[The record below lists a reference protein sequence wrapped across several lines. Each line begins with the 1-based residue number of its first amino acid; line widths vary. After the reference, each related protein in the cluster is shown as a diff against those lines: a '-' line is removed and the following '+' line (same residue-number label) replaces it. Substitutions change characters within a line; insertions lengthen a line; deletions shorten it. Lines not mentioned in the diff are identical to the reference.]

1 VKLFISISILLL
13 LLASCSSIYFQE
25 VQPKGGDNLTEM
37 PEELFGIWQ
46 GDSEGWKID
55 KNGFTNI
62 DYKTDTLDNIIDTV
76 YTITPLSDSTRIY
89 RTKDFYVLNLR
100 DNSQYWE
107 IVVIRSINKG
117 DIYFYYISD
126 PEIFIKIKGIKLER
140 ANYYIDGELRT
151 VKTVNPDAKTS
162 LKFDSA
168 VFSGQMK
175 SESFRKALKSIT
187 PTIFGK
193 DGKIYV
199 PENDS
204 IENK

>member
-1 VKLFISISILLL
+1 MKLFISISILILL
-13 LLASCSSIYFQE
+13 SASCSSIYFQE

-37 PEELFGIWQ
+37 PKELFGIWH

-55 KNGFTNI
+55 KYGFTNI
-62 DYKTDTLDNIIDTV
+62 DYETDTLDNIIDTV
-76 YTITPLSDSTRIY
+76 YKTTLLSDTTRIY

-100 DNSQYWE
+100 KNSQYWE
-107 IVVIRSINKG
+107 IVVIRPMDNG

-126 PEIFIKIKGIKLER
+126 PKIFTKIKGIKLER

-151 VKTVNPDAKTS
+151 LKTVDPDGES
-162 LKFDSA
+162 SIKFESA

-175 SESFRKALKSIT
+175 SRSLRKALKSLT

-193 DGKIYV
+193 DGKIHGQ
-199 PENDS
+199 ENDS
-204 IENK
+204 I

>member
-1 VKLFISISILLL
+1 MKLFTSIAILLFL
-13 LLASCSSIYFQE
+13 FESCSSIYFQE
-25 VQPKGGDNLTEM
+25 VQPKGGDNLTEI
-37 PEELFGIWQ
+37 PKELFGIWH
-46 GDSEGWKID
+46 GDGEGWKID
-55 KNGFTNI
+55 EYGFTNI

-76 YTITPLSDSTRIY
+76 YVTTPLSDSTRIY
-89 RTKDFYVLNLR
+89 RAKDFYVLNLR
-100 DNSQYWE
+100 KNSQYWK
-107 IVVIRSINKG
+107 IVVIRPMNKG

-126 PEIFIKIKGIKLER
+126 PEIFTKIKGIKLEK

-151 VKTVNPDAKTS
+151 EKTVNPDAKSS

-175 SESFRKALKSIT
+175 SGSLRKALKTLT

-193 DGKIYV
+193 DGKIYG

-204 IENK
+204 I